1 MRSLGYYIKNPL
13 KALGAIVVRCNFFF
27 PDDELYL
34 KLLFRLYMGKR
45 LNLKRPQTYSEKLQ
59 WLKLHDRKPEYT
71 QMVDKITAKEYVAS
85 IIGRDYIIPTL
96 GIWKSFDEIDFSTL
110 PDQFVL
116 KTNNGGGGGGIAIC
130 KNKATFN
137 KKNAEKK
144 LMRSMKSNLY
154 RTLREWPYKNVKPCI
169 IAEKY
174 MEDSISKD
182 LKDYKFFCFNGS
194 MEFFDIDIDRFIEH
208 RSNYYDRNGNFLP
221 FGKTYCPPDYTKKI
235 EMPKNLDKMIELAET
250 ISHNTVL
257 SRIDFYEID
266 GQVYFGEITF
276 YPGSGF
282 SPLTDEK
289 WDYKLGD
296 MIDLPNIKK

>member
-1 MRSLGYYIKNPL
+1 MK
-13 KALGAIVVRCNFFF
+13 
-27 PDDELYL
+27 
-34 KLLFRLYMGKR
+34 LFRKLSR
-45 LNLKRPQTYSEKLQ
+45 LIPDRIYLQIVYFRHFKKFIDFDNPKTFNEKIQ
-59 WLKLHDRKPEYT
+59 WLKLNYIKEEYT
-71 QMVDKITAKEYVAS
+71 NLVDKYRVKQYITKLIGEEYV
-85 IIGRDYIIPTL
+85 IPTL
-96 GIWKSFDEIDFSTL
+96 GVWKNVDDIDFKSL
-110 PDQFVL
+110 PEKFVL
-116 KTNNGGGGGGIAIC
+116 KCNNDSGGIVIC
-130 KNKATFN
+130 KNKKDFDEVKAKSFL
-137 KKNAEKK
+137 KERLKN
-144 LMRSMKSNLY
+144 NGY
-154 RTLREWPYKNVKPCI
+154 WYGREWPYKNVKPCI

-282 SPLTDEK
+282 SPFTDEK

>member
-1 MRSLGYYIKNPL
+1 MK
-13 KALGAIVVRCNFFF
+13 
-27 PDDELYL
+27 
-34 KLLFRLYMGKR
+34 LFRKLSR
-45 LNLKRPQTYSEKLQ
+45 LIPDRIYLQIVYFKHFRRFINFNNPKTFNEKIQ
-59 WLKLHDRKPEYT
+59 WLKLNYRNEEYT
-71 QMVDKITAKEYVAS
+71 KLVDKYRVKQYITKLIGEEYV
-85 IIGRDYIIPTL
+85 IPTL
-96 GIWKSFDEIDFSTL
+96 GVWNNVDDIDFKSL
-110 PDQFVL
+110 PEKFVL
-116 KTNNGGGGGGIAIC
+116 KCNNDSGGIVIC
-130 KNKATFN
+130 KNKKDFDEAKAKSFL
-137 KKNAEKK
+137 KERLKN
-144 LMRSMKSNLY
+144 NGY
-154 RTLREWPYKNVKPCI
+154 WYGREWPYKNVKPCI

-182 LKDYKFFCFNGS
+182 IKDYKFFCFNGS

-208 RSNYYDRNGNFLP
+208 RANYYDRNGNFLP
-221 FGKTYCPPDYTKKI
+221 FGKTYCHPDYTKKI

-282 SPLTDEK
+282 SPFTDEK

>member
-1 MRSLGYYIKNPL
+1 MK
-13 KALGAIVVRCNFFF
+13 
-27 PDDELYL
+27 
-34 KLLFRLYMGKR
+34 LFRKLSR
-45 LNLKRPQTYSEKLQ
+45 LIPDRIYLQIVYFKHFRRFINFNNPKTFNEKIQ
-59 WLKLHDRKPEYT
+59 WLKLNYRNEEYT
-71 QMVDKITAKEYVAS
+71 KLVDKYRVKQYITKLIWEEYV
-85 IIGRDYIIPTL
+85 IPTL
-96 GIWKSFDEIDFSTL
+96 GVWNNVDDIDFKSL
-110 PDQFVL
+110 PEKFVL
-116 KTNNGGGGGGIAIC
+116 KCNNDSGGIVIC
-130 KNKATFN
+130 KNKKDFDEAKAKSFL
-137 KKNAEKK
+137 KERLKN
-144 LMRSMKSNLY
+144 NGY
-154 RTLREWPYKNVKPCI
+154 WYGREWPYKNVKPCI

-182 LKDYKFFCFNGS
+182 IKDYKFFCFNGS

-208 RSNYYDRNGNFLP
+208 RANYYDRNGNFLP

-282 SPLTDEK
+282 SPFTDEK

>member
-1 MRSLGYYIKNPL
+1 MK
-13 KALGAIVVRCNFFF
+13 
-27 PDDELYL
+27 
-34 KLLFRLYMGKR
+34 LFRKLSR
-45 LNLKRPQTYSEKLQ
+45 LIPDRIYLQIVYFKHFRRFINFNNPKTFNEKIQ
-59 WLKLHDRKPEYT
+59 WLKLNYRNEEYT
-71 QMVDKITAKEYVAS
+71 KLVDKYRVKQYITKLIGEKYV
-85 IIGRDYIIPTL
+85 IPTL
-96 GIWKSFDEIDFSTL
+96 GVWNNVDDIDFKSL
-110 PDQFVL
+110 PEKFVL
-116 KTNNGGGGGGIAIC
+116 KCNNDSGGIVIC
-130 KNKATFN
+130 KNKKDFDEAKAKSFL
-137 KKNAEKK
+137 KERLKN
-144 LMRSMKSNLY
+144 NGY
-154 RTLREWPYKNVKPCI
+154 WYGREWPYKNVKPCI

-182 LKDYKFFCFNGS
+182 IKDYKFFCFNGS

-208 RSNYYDRNGNFLP
+208 RANYYDRNGNFLP

-235 EMPKNLDKMIELAET
+235 EMPKNLGKMIELAET

-257 SRIDFYEID
+257 SRIDLYEID

-282 SPLTDEK
+282 SPFTDEK

>member
-1 MRSLGYYIKNPL
+1 MK
-13 KALGAIVVRCNFFF
+13 
-27 PDDELYL
+27 
-34 KLLFRLYMGKR
+34 LFRKLSR
-45 LNLKRPQTYSEKLQ
+45 LIPDRIYLQIVYFKHFRKFINFNNPKTFNEKIQ
-59 WLKLHDRKPEYT
+59 WLKLNYRNEEYT
-71 QMVDKITAKEYVAS
+71 KLVDKYRVKQYITKLIGEEYV
-85 IIGRDYIIPTL
+85 IPTL
-96 GIWKSFDEIDFSTL
+96 GVWNNVDDIDFKSL
-110 PDQFVL
+110 PEKFVL
-116 KTNNGGGGGGIAIC
+116 KCNNDSGGIVIC
-130 KNKATFN
+130 KNKKDFDEAKAKSFL
-137 KKNAEKK
+137 KERLKN
-144 LMRSMKSNLY
+144 NGY
-154 RTLREWPYKNVKPCI
+154 WYGREWPYKNVKPCI

-182 LKDYKFFCFNGS
+182 IKDYKFFCFNGS

-208 RSNYYDRNGNFLP
+208 RANYYDRNGNFLP

-282 SPLTDEK
+282 SPFTDEK

>member
-1 MRSLGYYIKNPL
+1 MK
-13 KALGAIVVRCNFFF
+13 
-27 PDDELYL
+27 
-34 KLLFRLYMGKR
+34 LFRKLSR
-45 LNLKRPQTYSEKLQ
+45 LIPDRIYLQIVYFRHFKKFINFDNPKTFNEKIQ
-59 WLKLHDRKPEYT
+59 WLKLNYRKEEYT
-71 QMVDKITAKEYVAS
+71 NLVDKYRVKQYITKLIGEEYV
-85 IIGRDYIIPTL
+85 IPTL
-96 GIWKSFDEIDFSTL
+96 GVWKNVDDIDFKSL
-110 PDQFVL
+110 PEKFVL
-116 KTNNGGGGGGIAIC
+116 KCNNDSGGIVIC
-130 KNKATFN
+130 KNKKDFDEVKAKSFL
-137 KKNAEKK
+137 KERLKN
-144 LMRSMKSNLY
+144 NGY
-154 RTLREWPYKNVKPCI
+154 WYGREWPYKNVKPCI

-276 YPGSGF
+276 YPGSGC
-282 SPLTDEK
+282 SPFTDEK

>member
-1 MRSLGYYIKNPL
+1 MK
-13 KALGAIVVRCNFFF
+13 
-27 PDDELYL
+27 
-34 KLLFRLYMGKR
+34 LFRKLSR
-45 LNLKRPQTYSEKLQ
+45 LIPDRIYLQIVYFKHFRRFINFNNPKTFNEKIQ
-59 WLKLHDRKPEYT
+59 WLKLNYRNEEYT
-71 QMVDKITAKEYVAS
+71 KLVDKYRVKQYITKLIGEEYV
-85 IIGRDYIIPTL
+85 IPTL
-96 GIWKSFDEIDFSTL
+96 GVWKNVDDIDFKSL
-110 PDQFVL
+110 PEKFVL
-116 KTNNGGGGGGIAIC
+116 KCNNDSGGIVIC
-130 KNKATFN
+130 KNKKDFDEAKAKSFL
-137 KKNAEKK
+137 KERLKN
-144 LMRSMKSNLY
+144 NGY
-154 RTLREWPYKNVKPCI
+154 WYGREWPYKNVEPCI

-174 MEDSISKD
+174 MEDSSSKD

-194 MEFFDIDIDRFIEH
+194 MKFFNIDIDRFIEH
-208 RSNYYDRNGNFLP
+208 RANYYDRNGNFLP

-282 SPLTDEK
+282 SPFTDEK

>member
-1 MRSLGYYIKNPL
+1 MK
-13 KALGAIVVRCNFFF
+13 
-27 PDDELYL
+27 
-34 KLLFRLYMGKR
+34 LFRKLSR
-45 LNLKRPQTYSEKLQ
+45 LIPDRIYLQIVYFKHFRRFINFNNPKTFNEKIQ
-59 WLKLHDRKPEYT
+59 WLKLNYRNEEYT
-71 QMVDKITAKEYVAS
+71 KLVDKYRVKQYITKLIGEEYV
-85 IIGRDYIIPTL
+85 IPTL
-96 GIWKSFDEIDFSTL
+96 GVWNNVDDIDFKSL
-110 PDQFVL
+110 PEKFVL
-116 KTNNGGGGGGIAIC
+116 KCNNDSGGIVIC
-130 KNKATFN
+130 KNKKDFDEA
-137 KKNAEKK
+137 KAKSILKERLKN
-144 LMRSMKSNLY
+144 NGY
-154 RTLREWPYKNVKPCI
+154 WYGREWPYKNVKPCI

-182 LKDYKFFCFNGS
+182 IKDYKFFCFNGS

-208 RSNYYDRNGNFLP
+208 RANYYDRNGNFLP

-282 SPLTDEK
+282 SPFTDEK

>member
-1 MRSLGYYIKNPL
+1 MK
-13 KALGAIVVRCNFFF
+13 
-27 PDDELYL
+27 
-34 KLLFRLYMGKR
+34 LFRKLSR
-45 LNLKRPQTYSEKLQ
+45 LIPDRIYLQIVYFKHFRRFINFNNPKTFNEKIQ
-59 WLKLHDRKPEYT
+59 WRKLNYRNEEYT
-71 QMVDKITAKEYVAS
+71 KLVDKYRVKQYITKLIGEEYV
-85 IIGRDYIIPTL
+85 IPTL
-96 GIWKSFDEIDFSTL
+96 GVWNNVDDIDFKSL
-110 PDQFVL
+110 PEKFVL
-116 KTNNGGGGGGIAIC
+116 KCNNDSGGIVIC
-130 KNKATFN
+130 KNKKDFDEAKAKSFL
-137 KKNAEKK
+137 KERLKN
-144 LMRSMKSNLY
+144 NGY
-154 RTLREWPYKNVKPCI
+154 WYGREWPYKNVKPCI

-182 LKDYKFFCFNGS
+182 IKDYKFFCFNGS

-208 RSNYYDRNGNFLP
+208 RANYYDRNGNFLP

-282 SPLTDEK
+282 SPFTDEK

>member
-1 MRSLGYYIKNPL
+1 MK
-13 KALGAIVVRCNFFF
+13 
-27 PDDELYL
+27 
-34 KLLFRLYMGKR
+34 LFRKLSR
-45 LNLKRPQTYSEKLQ
+45 LIPDRIYLQIVYFRHFKKFIDFDNPKTFNEKIQ
-59 WLKLHDRKPEYT
+59 WLKLNYRKEEYT
-71 QMVDKITAKEYVAS
+71 NLVDKYRVKQYITKLIGEEYV
-85 IIGRDYIIPTL
+85 IPTL
-96 GIWKSFDEIDFSTL
+96 GVWKNVDDIDFKSL
-110 PDQFVL
+110 PEKFVL
-116 KTNNGGGGGGIAIC
+116 KCNNDSGGIVIC
-130 KNKATFN
+130 KNKKDFDEVKAKSFL
-137 KKNAEKK
+137 KERLKN
-144 LMRSMKSNLY
+144 NGY
-154 RTLREWPYKNVKPCI
+154 WYGREWPYKNVKPCI

-250 ISHNTVL
+250 ISHDTVL

-282 SPLTDEK
+282 SPFTDEK

>member
-1 MRSLGYYIKNPL
+1 MK
-13 KALGAIVVRCNFFF
+13 
-27 PDDELYL
+27 
-34 KLLFRLYMGKR
+34 LFRKLSR
-45 LNLKRPQTYSEKLQ
+45 LIPDRIYLQIVYFRHFKKFIDFDNPKTFNEKIQ
-59 WLKLHDRKPEYT
+59 WLKLNYRKEEYT
-71 QMVDKITAKEYVAS
+71 NLVDKYRVKQYITKLIGEEYA
-85 IIGRDYIIPTL
+85 IPTL
-96 GIWKSFDEIDFSTL
+96 GVWKNVDDIDFKSL
-110 PDQFVL
+110 PEKFVL
-116 KTNNGGGGGGIAIC
+116 KCNNDSGGIVIC
-130 KNKATFN
+130 KNKKDFDEVKAKSFL
-137 KKNAEKK
+137 KERLKN
-144 LMRSMKSNLY
+144 NGY
-154 RTLREWPYKNVKPCI
+154 WYGREWPYKNVKPCI

-282 SPLTDEK
+282 SPFTDEK

>member
-1 MRSLGYYIKNPL
+1 MK
-13 KALGAIVVRCNFFF
+13 
-27 PDDELYL
+27 
-34 KLLFRLYMGKR
+34 LFRKLSR
-45 LNLKRPQTYSEKLQ
+45 LIPDRIYLQIVYFRHFKKFIDFDNPKTFNEKIQ
-59 WLKLHDRKPEYT
+59 WLKLNYRNEEYT
-71 QMVDKITAKEYVAS
+71 KLVDKYRVKQYITKLIGEEYV
-85 IIGRDYIIPTL
+85 IPTL
-96 GIWKSFDEIDFSTL
+96 GVWKNVDDIDFKSL
-110 PDQFVL
+110 PEKFVL
-116 KTNNGGGGGGIAIC
+116 KCNNDSGGIVIC
-130 KNKATFN
+130 KNKKDFDEAKAKSFL
-137 KKNAEKK
+137 KERLKN
-144 LMRSMKSNLY
+144 NGY
-154 RTLREWPYKNVKPCI
+154 WYGREWPYKNVKPCI

-182 LKDYKFFCFNGS
+182 IKDYKFFCFNGS

-282 SPLTDEK
+282 SPFTDEK

>member
-1 MRSLGYYIKNPL
+1 MK
-13 KALGAIVVRCNFFF
+13 
-27 PDDELYL
+27 
-34 KLLFRLYMGKR
+34 LFRKLSR
-45 LNLKRPQTYSEKLQ
+45 LIPDRIYLQIVYFRHFKKFIDFDNPKTFNEKIQ
-59 WLKLHDRKPEYT
+59 WLKLNYRKEEYT
-71 QMVDKITAKEYVAS
+71 NLVDKYRVKQYITKLIGEEYV
-85 IIGRDYIIPTL
+85 IPTL
-96 GIWKSFDEIDFSTL
+96 GVWKNVDDIDFKSL
-110 PDQFVL
+110 PEKFVL
-116 KTNNGGGGGGIAIC
+116 KCNNDSGGIVIC
-130 KNKATFN
+130 KNKKDFDEVKAKSFL
-137 KKNAEKK
+137 KERLKN
-144 LMRSMKSNLY
+144 NGY
-154 RTLREWPYKNVKPCI
+154 WYGREWPYKNVKPCI

-282 SPLTDEK
+282 SPFTDEK
-289 WDYKLGD
+289 WDYKL
-296 MIDLPNIKK
+296 

>member
-1 MRSLGYYIKNPL
+1 MK
-13 KALGAIVVRCNFFF
+13 
-27 PDDELYL
+27 
-34 KLLFRLYMGKR
+34 LFRKLSR
-45 LNLKRPQTYSEKLQ
+45 LIPDRIYLQIVYFRHFKKFIDFDNPKTFNEKIQ
-59 WLKLHDRKPEYT
+59 WLKLNYRKEEYT
-71 QMVDKITAKEYVAS
+71 NLVDKYRVKQYITKLIGEEYV
-85 IIGRDYIIPTL
+85 IPTL
-96 GIWKSFDEIDFSTL
+96 GVWNNADDIDFKSL
-110 PDQFVL
+110 PEKFVL
-116 KTNNGGGGGGIAIC
+116 KCNNDSGGIVIC
-130 KNKATFN
+130 KNKKDFDEAKAKSFL
-137 KKNAEKK
+137 KERLKN
-144 LMRSMKSNLY
+144 NGY
-154 RTLREWPYKNVKPCI
+154 WYGREWPYKNVKPCI

-182 LKDYKFFCFNGS
+182 IKDYKFFCFNGS

-208 RSNYYDRNGNFLP
+208 RANYYDRNGNFLP

-282 SPLTDEK
+282 SPFTDEK

>member
-1 MRSLGYYIKNPL
+1 
-13 KALGAIVVRCNFFF
+13 
-27 PDDELYL
+27 
-34 KLLFRLYMGKR
+34 
-45 LNLKRPQTYSEKLQ
+45 
-59 WLKLHDRKPEYT
+59 
-71 QMVDKITAKEYVAS
+71 
-85 IIGRDYIIPTL
+85 
-96 GIWKSFDEIDFSTL
+96 
-110 PDQFVL
+110 
-116 KTNNGGGGGGIAIC
+116 
-130 KNKATFN
+130 
-137 KKNAEKK
+137 
-144 LMRSMKSNLY
+144 
-154 RTLREWPYKNVKPCI
+154 
-169 IAEKY
+169 
-174 MEDSISKD
+174 
-182 LKDYKFFCFNGS
+182 

-208 RSNYYDRNGNFLP
+208 RANYYDRNGNFLP

-282 SPLTDEK
+282 SPFTDEK

>member
-1 MRSLGYYIKNPL
+1 MK
-13 KALGAIVVRCNFFF
+13 
-27 PDDELYL
+27 
-34 KLLFRLYMGKR
+34 LFRKLSR
-45 LNLKRPQTYSEKLQ
+45 LIPDRIYLQIVYFRHFKKFIDFDNPKTFNEKIQ
-59 WLKLHDRKPEYT
+59 WLKLNYRKEEYT
-71 QMVDKITAKEYVAS
+71 NLVDKYRVKQYITKLIGEEYV
-85 IIGRDYIIPTL
+85 IPTL
-96 GIWKSFDEIDFSTL
+96 GVWKNVDDIDFKSL
-110 PDQFVL
+110 PEKFVL
-116 KTNNGGGGGGIAIC
+116 KCNNDSGGIVIC
-130 KNKATFN
+130 KNKKDFDEVKAKSFL
-137 KKNAEKK
+137 KERLKN
-144 LMRSMKSNLY
+144 NGY
-154 RTLREWPYKNVKPCI
+154 WYGREWPYKNIKPCI

-282 SPLTDEK
+282 SPFTDEK

>member
-1 MRSLGYYIKNPL
+1 MK
-13 KALGAIVVRCNFFF
+13 
-27 PDDELYL
+27 
-34 KLLFRLYMGKR
+34 LFRKLSR
-45 LNLKRPQTYSEKLQ
+45 LIPDRIYLQIVYFRHFKKFIDFDNPKTFNEKIQ
-59 WLKLHDRKPEYT
+59 WLKLNYRKEEYT
-71 QMVDKITAKEYVAS
+71 NLVDKYRVKQYITKLIEEEYV
-85 IIGRDYIIPTL
+85 IPTL
-96 GIWKSFDEIDFSTL
+96 GVWNNVDDIDFKSL
-110 PDQFVL
+110 PEKFVL
-116 KTNNGGGGGGIAIC
+116 KCNNDSGGIVIC
-130 KNKATFN
+130 KNKKDFDEAKAKSFL
-137 KKNAEKK
+137 KERLKN
-144 LMRSMKSNLY
+144 NGY
-154 RTLREWPYKNVKPCI
+154 WYGREWPYKNVKPCI

-282 SPLTDEK
+282 SPFTDEK

>member
-1 MRSLGYYIKNPL
+1 MK
-13 KALGAIVVRCNFFF
+13 
-27 PDDELYL
+27 
-34 KLLFRLYMGKR
+34 LFRKLSR
-45 LNLKRPQTYSEKLQ
+45 LIPDRIYLQIVYFKHFRRFINFNNPKTFNEKIQ
-59 WLKLHDRKPEYT
+59 WLKLNYRNEEYT
-71 QMVDKITAKEYVAS
+71 KLVDKYRVKQYITKLIGEEYV
-85 IIGRDYIIPTL
+85 IPTL
-96 GIWKSFDEIDFSTL
+96 GVWNNVDDIDFKSL
-110 PDQFVL
+110 PEKFVL
-116 KTNNGGGGGGIAIC
+116 KCNNDSGGIVIC
-130 KNKATFN
+130 KNKKDFDEAKAKSFL
-137 KKNAEKK
+137 KERLKN
-144 LMRSMKSNLY
+144 NGY
-154 RTLREWPYKNVKPCI
+154 WYGREWPYKNVKPCI

-182 LKDYKFFCFNGS
+182 IKDYKFFCFNGS

-208 RSNYYDRNGNFLP
+208 RANYYDRNGNFLP

-266 GQVYFGEITF
+266 GQVYFGKITF

-282 SPLTDEK
+282 SPFTDEK

>member
-1 MRSLGYYIKNPL
+1 MK
-13 KALGAIVVRCNFFF
+13 
-27 PDDELYL
+27 
-34 KLLFRLYMGKR
+34 LFRKLSR
-45 LNLKRPQTYSEKLQ
+45 LIPDRIYLQIVYFKHFRRFINFNNPKTFNEKIQ
-59 WLKLHDRKPEYT
+59 WLKLNYRNEEYT
-71 QMVDKITAKEYVAS
+71 KLVDKYRVKQYITKLIGEEYV
-85 IIGRDYIIPTL
+85 IPTL
-96 GIWKSFDEIDFSTL
+96 GVWKNVDDIDFKSL
-110 PDQFVL
+110 PEKFVL
-116 KTNNGGGGGGIAIC
+116 KCNNDSGGIVIC
-130 KNKATFN
+130 KNKKDFDEAKAKSFL
-137 KKNAEKK
+137 KERLKN
-144 LMRSMKSNLY
+144 NGY
-154 RTLREWPYKNVKPCI
+154 WYGREWPYKNVKPCI

-208 RSNYYDRNGNFLP
+208 RANYYDRNGNFLP

-282 SPLTDEK
+282 SPFTDEK

>member
-1 MRSLGYYIKNPL
+1 MK
-13 KALGAIVVRCNFFF
+13 
-27 PDDELYL
+27 
-34 KLLFRLYMGKR
+34 LFRKLSR
-45 LNLKRPQTYSEKLQ
+45 LIPDRIYLQIVYFRHFKKFIDFDNPKTFNEKIQ
-59 WLKLHDRKPEYT
+59 WLKLNYRKEEYT
-71 QMVDKITAKEYVAS
+71 NLVDKYRVKQYITKLIGEEYV
-85 IIGRDYIIPTL
+85 IPTL
-96 GIWKSFDEIDFSTL
+96 GVWKNVDDIDFKSL
-110 PDQFVL
+110 PEKFVL
-116 KTNNGGGGGGIAIC
+116 KCNNDSGGIVIC
-130 KNKATFN
+130 KNKKDFDEVKAKSFL
-137 KKNAEKK
+137 KERLKN
-144 LMRSMKSNLY
+144 NGY
-154 RTLREWPYKNVKPCI
+154 WYGREWPYKNVEPCI

-174 MEDSISKD
+174 MEDSSSKD

-194 MEFFDIDIDRFIEH
+194 MKFFNIDIDRFIEH
-208 RSNYYDRNGNFLP
+208 RANYYDRNGNFLP

-282 SPLTDEK
+282 SPFTDEK

>member
-1 MRSLGYYIKNPL
+1 MK
-13 KALGAIVVRCNFFF
+13 
-27 PDDELYL
+27 
-34 KLLFRLYMGKR
+34 LFRKLSR
-45 LNLKRPQTYSEKLQ
+45 LIPDRIYLQIVYFRHFKKFIDFDNPKTFNEKIQ
-59 WLKLHDRKPEYT
+59 WLKLNYRKEEYT
-71 QMVDKITAKEYVAS
+71 NLVDKYRVKQYITKLIGEEYV
-85 IIGRDYIIPTL
+85 IPTL
-96 GIWKSFDEIDFSTL
+96 GVWKNVDDIDFKSL
-110 PDQFVL
+110 PEKFVL
-116 KTNNGGGGGGIAIC
+116 KCNNDSGGIVIC
-130 KNKATFN
+130 KNKKDFDEV
-137 KKNAEKK
+137 KVKSFLKERLKN
-144 LMRSMKSNLY
+144 NGY
-154 RTLREWPYKNVKPCI
+154 WYGREWPYKNVKPCI

-282 SPLTDEK
+282 SPFTDEK

>member
-1 MRSLGYYIKNPL
+1 MK
-13 KALGAIVVRCNFFF
+13 
-27 PDDELYL
+27 
-34 KLLFRLYMGKR
+34 LFRKLSR
-45 LNLKRPQTYSEKLQ
+45 LIPDRIYLQIVYFRHFKKFIDFDNPKTFNEKIQ
-59 WLKLHDRKPEYT
+59 WLKLNYRKEEYT
-71 QMVDKITAKEYVAS
+71 NLVDKYRVKQYITKLIGEEYV
-85 IIGRDYIIPTL
+85 IPTL
-96 GIWKSFDEIDFSTL
+96 GVWKNVDDIDFKSL
-110 PDQFVL
+110 PEKFVL
-116 KTNNGGGGGGIAIC
+116 KCNNDSGGIVIC
-130 KNKATFN
+130 KNKKDFDEVKAKSFL
-137 KKNAEKK
+137 KERLKN
-144 LMRSMKSNLY
+144 NGY
-154 RTLREWPYKNVKPCI
+154 WYGREWPYKNVKPCI
-169 IAEKY
+169 VAEKY

-282 SPLTDEK
+282 SPFTDEK

-296 MIDLPNIKK
+296 MIALPNIKK

>member
-1 MRSLGYYIKNPL
+1 MK
-13 KALGAIVVRCNFFF
+13 
-27 PDDELYL
+27 
-34 KLLFRLYMGKR
+34 LFRKLSR
-45 LNLKRPQTYSEKLQ
+45 LIPDRIYLQIVYFRHFKKFIDFDNPKTFNEKIQ
-59 WLKLHDRKPEYT
+59 WLKLNYRKEEYT
-71 QMVDKITAKEYVAS
+71 NLVDKYRVKQYITKLIGEEYV
-85 IIGRDYIIPTL
+85 IPTL
-96 GIWKSFDEIDFSTL
+96 GVWKNVDDIDFKSL
-110 PDQFVL
+110 PEKFVL
-116 KTNNGGGGGGIAIC
+116 KCNNDSGGIVIC
-130 KNKATFN
+130 KNKKDFDEVKAKSFL
-137 KKNAEKK
+137 KERLKNNE
-144 LMRSMKSNLY
+144 Y
-154 RTLREWPYKNVKPCI
+154 WYGREWPYKNVKPCI

-282 SPLTDEK
+282 SPFTDEK

>member
-1 MRSLGYYIKNPL
+1 MK
-13 KALGAIVVRCNFFF
+13 
-27 PDDELYL
+27 
-34 KLLFRLYMGKR
+34 LFRKLSR
-45 LNLKRPQTYSEKLQ
+45 LIPDRIYLQIVYFKHFRRFINFNNPKTFNEKIQ
-59 WLKLHDRKPEYT
+59 WLKLNYRNEEYT
-71 QMVDKITAKEYVAS
+71 KLVDKYRVKQYITKLIGEEYV
-85 IIGRDYIIPTL
+85 IPTL
-96 GIWKSFDEIDFSTL
+96 GVWNNVDDIDFKSL
-110 PDQFVL
+110 PEKFVL
-116 KTNNGGGGGGIAIC
+116 KCNNDSGGIVIC
-130 KNKATFN
+130 KNKKDFDEAKAKSFL
-137 KKNAEKK
+137 KERLKN
-144 LMRSMKSNLY
+144 NGY
-154 RTLREWPYKNVKPCI
+154 WYGREWPYKNVKPCI

-182 LKDYKFFCFNGS
+182 IKDYKFFCFNGS

-208 RSNYYDRNGNFLP
+208 RANYYDRNGNFLP

-276 YPGSGF
+276 YPGFGF
-282 SPLTDEK
+282 SPFTDEK

>member
-1 MRSLGYYIKNPL
+1 MK
-13 KALGAIVVRCNFFF
+13 
-27 PDDELYL
+27 
-34 KLLFRLYMGKR
+34 LFRKLSR
-45 LNLKRPQTYSEKLQ
+45 LIPDRIYLQIVYFKHFRRFINFNNPKTFNEKIQ
-59 WLKLHDRKPEYT
+59 WLKLNYRNEEYT
-71 QMVDKITAKEYVAS
+71 KLVDKYRVKQYITKLIGEEYA
-85 IIGRDYIIPTL
+85 IPTL
-96 GIWKSFDEIDFSTL
+96 GVWNNVDDIDFKSL
-110 PDQFVL
+110 PEKFVL
-116 KTNNGGGGGGIAIC
+116 KCNNDSGGIVIC
-130 KNKATFN
+130 KNKKDFDEAKAKSFL
-137 KKNAEKK
+137 KERLKN
-144 LMRSMKSNLY
+144 NGY
-154 RTLREWPYKNVKPCI
+154 WYGREWPYKNVKPCI

-208 RSNYYDRNGNFLP
+208 RANYYDRNGNFLP

-282 SPLTDEK
+282 SPFTDEK

>member
-1 MRSLGYYIKNPL
+1 MK
-13 KALGAIVVRCNFFF
+13 
-27 PDDELYL
+27 
-34 KLLFRLYMGKR
+34 LFRKLSR
-45 LNLKRPQTYSEKLQ
+45 LIPDRIYLQIVYFRHFKKFIDFDNPKTFNEKIQ
-59 WLKLHDRKPEYT
+59 WLKLNYRKEEYT
-71 QMVDKITAKEYVAS
+71 NLVDKYRVKQYITKLIGEEYV
-85 IIGRDYIIPTL
+85 IPTL
-96 GIWKSFDEIDFSTL
+96 GVWKNVDDIDFKSL
-110 PDQFVL
+110 PEKFVL
-116 KTNNGGGGGGIAIC
+116 KCNNDSGGIVIC
-130 KNKATFN
+130 KNKKDFDEAKAKSFL
-137 KKNAEKK
+137 KERLKN
-144 LMRSMKSNLY
+144 NGY
-154 RTLREWPYKNVKPCI
+154 WYGREWPYKNVKPCI

-182 LKDYKFFCFNGS
+182 IKDYKFFCFNGS

-257 SRIDFYEID
+257 SRIDLYEID

-282 SPLTDEK
+282 SPFTDEK

>member
-1 MRSLGYYIKNPL
+1 MK
-13 KALGAIVVRCNFFF
+13 
-27 PDDELYL
+27 
-34 KLLFRLYMGKR
+34 LFRKLSR
-45 LNLKRPQTYSEKLQ
+45 LIPDRIYLQIVYFRHFKKFIDFDNPKTFNEKIQ
-59 WLKLHDRKPEYT
+59 WLKLNYRKEEYT
-71 QMVDKITAKEYVAS
+71 NLVDKYRVKQYITKLIGEEYV
-85 IIGRDYIIPTL
+85 IPTL
-96 GIWKSFDEIDFSTL
+96 GVWKNVDDIDFKSL
-110 PDQFVL
+110 PEKFVL
-116 KTNNGGGGGGIAIC
+116 KCNNDSGGIVIC
-130 KNKATFN
+130 KNKKDFDEVKAKSFL
-137 KKNAEKK
+137 KERLKN
-144 LMRSMKSNLY
+144 NGY
-154 RTLREWPYKNVKPCI
+154 WYGREWPYKNVKPCI

-276 YPGSGF
+276 YPCSGF
-282 SPLTDEK
+282 SPFTDEK

>member
-1 MRSLGYYIKNPL
+1 MK
-13 KALGAIVVRCNFFF
+13 
-27 PDDELYL
+27 
-34 KLLFRLYMGKR
+34 LFRKLSR
-45 LNLKRPQTYSEKLQ
+45 LIPDRIYLQIVYFRHFKKFIDFDNPKTFNEKIQ
-59 WLKLHDRKPEYT
+59 WLKLNYRKEEYT
-71 QMVDKITAKEYVAS
+71 NLVDKYRVKQYITKLIGEEYV
-85 IIGRDYIIPTL
+85 IPTL
-96 GIWKSFDEIDFSTL
+96 GVWKNVDDIDFKSL
-110 PDQFVL
+110 PEKFVL
-116 KTNNGGGGGGIAIC
+116 KCNNDSGGIVIC
-130 KNKATFN
+130 KNKKDFDEVKAKSFL
-137 KKNAEKK
+137 KERLKN
-144 LMRSMKSNLY
+144 NGY
-154 RTLREWPYKNVKPCI
+154 WYGREWPYKNVKPCI

-194 MEFFDIDIDRFIEH
+194 MKFFNIDIDRFIEH
-208 RSNYYDRNGNFLP
+208 RANYYDRNGNFLP

-282 SPLTDEK
+282 SPFTDEK

>member
-1 MRSLGYYIKNPL
+1 MK
-13 KALGAIVVRCNFFF
+13 
-27 PDDELYL
+27 
-34 KLLFRLYMGKR
+34 LFRKLSR
-45 LNLKRPQTYSEKLQ
+45 LIPDRIYLQIVYFKHFRRFINFNNPKTFNEKIQ
-59 WLKLHDRKPEYT
+59 WLKLNYRNEEYT
-71 QMVDKITAKEYVAS
+71 KLVDKYRVKQYITKLIGEEYV
-85 IIGRDYIIPTL
+85 IPTL
-96 GIWKSFDEIDFSTL
+96 GVWNNVDDIDFKSL
-110 PDQFVL
+110 PEKFVL
-116 KTNNGGGGGGIAIC
+116 KCNNDSGGIVIC
-130 KNKATFN
+130 KNKKDFDEAKAKSFL
-137 KKNAEKK
+137 KERLKN
-144 LMRSMKSNLY
+144 NGY
-154 RTLREWPYKNVKPCI
+154 WYGREWPYKNVKPCI
-169 IAEKY
+169 IVEKY

-182 LKDYKFFCFNGS
+182 IKDYKFFCFNGS

-208 RSNYYDRNGNFLP
+208 RANYYDRNGNFLP
-221 FGKTYCPPDYTKKI
+221 YGITYCPPDYTKKI

-282 SPLTDEK
+282 SPFTDEK

>member
-1 MRSLGYYIKNPL
+1 MK
-13 KALGAIVVRCNFFF
+13 
-27 PDDELYL
+27 
-34 KLLFRLYMGKR
+34 LFRKLSR
-45 LNLKRPQTYSEKLQ
+45 LIPDRIYLQIVYFRHFKKFIDFDNPKTFNEKIQ
-59 WLKLHDRKPEYT
+59 WLKLNYRKEEYT
-71 QMVDKITAKEYVAS
+71 NLVDKYRVKQYITKLIGEEYV
-85 IIGRDYIIPTL
+85 IPTL
-96 GIWKSFDEIDFSTL
+96 GVWKNVDDIDFKSL
-110 PDQFVL
+110 PEKFVL
-116 KTNNGGGGGGIAIC
+116 KCNNDSGGIVIC
-130 KNKATFN
+130 KNKKDFDEVKAKSFL
-137 KKNAEKK
+137 KERLKN
-144 LMRSMKSNLY
+144 NGY
-154 RTLREWPYKNVKPCI
+154 WYGREWPYKNVKPCI

-282 SPLTDEK
+282 SAFTDEK

>member
-1 MRSLGYYIKNPL
+1 MK
-13 KALGAIVVRCNFFF
+13 
-27 PDDELYL
+27 
-34 KLLFRLYMGKR
+34 LFRKLSR
-45 LNLKRPQTYSEKLQ
+45 LIPDRIYLQIVYFRHFKKFIDFDNPKTFNEKIQ
-59 WLKLHDRKPEYT
+59 WLKLNYRNEEYT
-71 QMVDKITAKEYVAS
+71 KLVDKYRVKQYITKLIGEEYV
-85 IIGRDYIIPTL
+85 IPTL
-96 GIWKSFDEIDFSTL
+96 GVWNNVDDIDFKSL
-110 PDQFVL
+110 PEKFVL
-116 KTNNGGGGGGIAIC
+116 KCNNDSGGIVIC
-130 KNKATFN
+130 KNKKDFDEAKAKSFL
-137 KKNAEKK
+137 KERLKN
-144 LMRSMKSNLY
+144 NGY
-154 RTLREWPYKNVKPCI
+154 WYGREWPYKNVKPCI

-182 LKDYKFFCFNGS
+182 IKDYKFFCFNGS

-208 RSNYYDRNGNFLP
+208 RANYYDRNGNFLP

-282 SPLTDEK
+282 SPFTDEK

>member
-1 MRSLGYYIKNPL
+1 MK
-13 KALGAIVVRCNFFF
+13 
-27 PDDELYL
+27 
-34 KLLFRLYMGKR
+34 LFRKLSR
-45 LNLKRPQTYSEKLQ
+45 LIPDRIYLQIVYFKHFRRFINFNNPKTFNEKIQ
-59 WLKLHDRKPEYT
+59 WLKLNYRNEEYT
-71 QMVDKITAKEYVAS
+71 KLVDKYRVKQYITKLIGEEYV
-85 IIGRDYIIPTL
+85 IPTL
-96 GIWKSFDEIDFSTL
+96 GVWNNVDDIDFKSL
-110 PDQFVL
+110 PEKFVL
-116 KTNNGGGGGGIAIC
+116 KCNNDSGGIVIC
-130 KNKATFN
+130 KNKKDFDEAKAKSFL
-137 KKNAEKK
+137 KERLKN
-144 LMRSMKSNLY
+144 NGY
-154 RTLREWPYKNVKPCI
+154 WYGREWPYKNVKPCI
-169 IAEKY
+169 IAEKC

-182 LKDYKFFCFNGS
+182 IKDYKFFCFNGS

-208 RSNYYDRNGNFLP
+208 RANYYDRNGNFLP

-282 SPLTDEK
+282 SPFTDEK

>member
-1 MRSLGYYIKNPL
+1 MK
-13 KALGAIVVRCNFFF
+13 
-27 PDDELYL
+27 
-34 KLLFRLYMGKR
+34 LFRKLSR
-45 LNLKRPQTYSEKLQ
+45 LIPDRIYLQIVYFRHFKKFIDFDNPKTFNEKIQ
-59 WLKLHDRKPEYT
+59 WLKLNYRKEEYT
-71 QMVDKITAKEYVAS
+71 NLVDKYRVKQYITKLIGEEYV
-85 IIGRDYIIPTL
+85 IPTL
-96 GIWKSFDEIDFSTL
+96 GVWKNVDDIDFKSL
-110 PDQFVL
+110 PEKFVL
-116 KTNNGGGGGGIAIC
+116 KCNNDSGGIVIC
-130 KNKATFN
+130 KNKKDFDEVKAKSFL
-137 KKNAEKK
+137 KERLKN
-144 LMRSMKSNLY
+144 NGY
-154 RTLREWPYKNVKPCI
+154 WYGREWPYKNVNPCI

-282 SPLTDEK
+282 SPFTDEK

>member
-1 MRSLGYYIKNPL
+1 MK
-13 KALGAIVVRCNFFF
+13 
-27 PDDELYL
+27 
-34 KLLFRLYMGKR
+34 LFRKLSR
-45 LNLKRPQTYSEKLQ
+45 LIPDRIYLQIVYFRHFKKFIDFDNPKTFNEKIQ
-59 WLKLHDRKPEYT
+59 WLKLNYRKEEYT
-71 QMVDKITAKEYVAS
+71 NLVDKYRVKQYITKRSGEEYV
-85 IIGRDYIIPTL
+85 IPTL
-96 GIWKSFDEIDFSTL
+96 GVWKNVDDIDFKSL
-110 PDQFVL
+110 PEKFVL
-116 KTNNGGGGGGIAIC
+116 KCNNDSGGIVIC
-130 KNKATFN
+130 KNKKDFDEVKAKSFL
-137 KKNAEKK
+137 KERLKN
-144 LMRSMKSNLY
+144 NGY
-154 RTLREWPYKNVKPCI
+154 WYGREWPYKNVKPCI

-282 SPLTDEK
+282 SPFTDEK

>member
-1 MRSLGYYIKNPL
+1 MK
-13 KALGAIVVRCNFFF
+13 
-27 PDDELYL
+27 
-34 KLLFRLYMGKR
+34 LFRKLSR
-45 LNLKRPQTYSEKLQ
+45 LIPDRIYLQIVYFKHFRRFINFNNPKTFNEKIQ
-59 WLKLHDRKPEYT
+59 WLKLNYRNEEYT
-71 QMVDKITAKEYVAS
+71 KLVDKYRVKQYITKLIGEEYV
-85 IIGRDYIIPTL
+85 IPTL
-96 GIWKSFDEIDFSTL
+96 GVWKNVDDIDFKSL
-110 PDQFVL
+110 PEKFVL
-116 KTNNGGGGGGIAIC
+116 KCNNDSGGIVIC
-130 KNKATFN
+130 KNKKDFDEVKAKSFL
-137 KKNAEKK
+137 KERLKN
-144 LMRSMKSNLY
+144 NGY
-154 RTLREWPYKNVKPCI
+154 WYGREWPYKNVKPCI

-282 SPLTDEK
+282 SPFTDEK